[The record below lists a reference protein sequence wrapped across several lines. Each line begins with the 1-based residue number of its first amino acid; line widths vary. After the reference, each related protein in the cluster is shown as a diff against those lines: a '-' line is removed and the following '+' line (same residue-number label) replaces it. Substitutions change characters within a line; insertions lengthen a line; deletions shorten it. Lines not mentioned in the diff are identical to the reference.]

1 MKSTINGVKLT
12 IDSKKNR
19 LPVGNGIFGF
29 LKLKHDLTTASF
41 KEEWPSAVFEK
52 KTIRLKQG
60 PGYSVRFNPEKNLYR
75 ICISIDAD
83 NPAWMT
89 VVENFG
95 NCMNFVEK
103 RIDN

>member
-29 LKLKHDLTTASF
+29 LKLRHDLTVASF

-95 NCMNFVEK
+95 NCMDYVEK
-103 RIDN
+103 RIED

>member
-12 IDSKKNR
+12 IESKKNR

>member
-12 IDSKKNR
+12 IESKKNR
-19 LPVGNGIFGF
+19 LPFGNGIFGF
-29 LKLKHDLTTASF
+29 LKLRHDLTTASF

-52 KTIRLKQG
+52 KTIRLRQG

-75 ICISIDAD
+75 ICISIHAD
-83 NPAWMT
+83 NPDWMT

-103 RIDN
+103 RIEE

>member
-12 IDSKKNR
+12 IDSKMNR
-19 LPVGNGIFGF
+19 LPIGNGIFGF

-95 NCMNFVEK
+95 NCMNYVEK
-103 RIDN
+103 RIED

>member
-1 MKSTINGVKLT
+1 MKTIIEG
-12 IDSKKNR
+12 IDLIMKTKKNS
-19 LPVGNGIFGF
+19 LPTQSGILGF
-29 LKLKHDLTTASF
+29 LKVNSDLTTASF

-103 RIDN
+103 RIED

>member
-95 NCMNFVEK
+95 NCMNYIEK